1 MNQSLRPDETKVSC
15 GRNDKYFRKKTQK
28 KAPSA
33 GTLEAFEQLNVAQ
46 GYGILAGFSER

>member
-1 MNQSLRPDETKVSC
+1 MVHLLRPDETKVSC
-15 GRNDKYFRKKTQK
+15 GRIDANFRKNQK

-46 GYGILAGFSER
+46 GYGILAGFAEG